1 MKCVEVFVLCVMCMC
16 TWCVMFLH
24 LLLDVQGRGSLV
36 MGFVLLFCVSLCEVL
51 SLPCVV
57 LSLCVCVLVPGNVIS
72 GGCTIS
78 DGSS

>member
-1 MKCVEVFVLCVMCMC
+1 MCYVYVHLVCNVPSSPSGCAGSWFSCDGVCLVVLC
-16 TWCVMFLH
+16 
-24 LLLDVQGRGSLV
+24 QS
-36 MGFVLLFCVSLCEVL
+36 VLLCEVL